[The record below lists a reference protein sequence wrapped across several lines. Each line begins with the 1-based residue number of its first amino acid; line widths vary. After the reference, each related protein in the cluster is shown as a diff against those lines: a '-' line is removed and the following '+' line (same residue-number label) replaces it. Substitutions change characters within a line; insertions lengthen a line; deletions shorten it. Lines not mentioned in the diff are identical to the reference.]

1 MLKLFLYRQNGDNKP
16 TVAVRF
22 NFEFSVLYYKKHLK
36 IYYKNHNRNFDPA
49 IFNQHISRNFGL
61 YQYLI
66 VNIIQCYRR
75 IAVFVQRQNQINLQ
89 IYFDAITD
97 RPTGI
102 AKLIINNDFDFENS
116 RIFSSEYSLPNVL
129 LCNRFQ
135 NIIKDLFLV
144 IYFRFFEGILV

>member
-1 MLKLFLYRQNGDNKP
+1 MFVERYLLKLFLYRQNGDNKP

-36 IYYKNHNRNFDPA
+36 IYHKNHNRNFDPA

-66 VNIIQCYRR
+66 VNIIQRYRR

-97 RPTGI
+97 RPTYI
-102 AKLIINNDFDFENS
+102 E
-116 RIFSSEYSLPNVL
+116 
-129 LCNRFQ
+129 
-135 NIIKDLFLV
+135 
-144 IYFRFFEGILV
+144 IYHQH